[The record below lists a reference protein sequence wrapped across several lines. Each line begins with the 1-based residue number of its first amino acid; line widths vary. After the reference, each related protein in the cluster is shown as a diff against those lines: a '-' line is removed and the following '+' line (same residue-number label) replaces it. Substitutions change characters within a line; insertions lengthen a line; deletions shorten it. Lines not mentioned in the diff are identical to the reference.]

1 MTSTQTRMLNVDGK
15 NYELSFRNGK
25 LYRILSNSGREID
38 MRGVHGRKIAE
49 AYLVS
54 NEGKLPM

>member
-1 MTSTQTRMLNVDGK
+1 MLNVDGK